1 MSGKMKEVMY
11 ILMEYCPAG
20 ELIEFLLHTGSFS
33 DRMVRAYFKQLLDGV
48 QACHV
53 EGISH
58 RDIKPEN
65 LLLDSNFN
73 LKITDFGFS
82 TFMTGNESSGLKLL

>member
-48 QACHV
+48 QACLV

-73 LKITDFGFS
+73 LIS
-82 TFMTGNESSGLKLL
+82 KLLTSGFQLSRREKKAQD